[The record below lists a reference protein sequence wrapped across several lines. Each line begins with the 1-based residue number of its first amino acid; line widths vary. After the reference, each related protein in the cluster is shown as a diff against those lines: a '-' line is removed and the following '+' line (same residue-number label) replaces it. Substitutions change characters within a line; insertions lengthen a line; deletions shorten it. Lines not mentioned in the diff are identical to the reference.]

1 MSDSDGE
8 GSKAGDGKKK
18 DLFYKVK
25 AFKRRTMHA
34 VAKTVSKV
42 EVTRDEEYNMVHGK
56 FVDVDARVQR
66 ISKSFNDYR
75 EALKHL
81 AMVGAT
87 LADDLLEVYETDSSM
102 RPLAVM
108 LKDAHDTLNEKVVPP
123 LDMNYEKEVVEVT
136 GNVTGRY
143 QGIKDD
149 DARRTRYLND
159 YDHYR
164 HKYTTLQQSPKKEK
178 LGENIRECEQKL
190 NIASEKYHTMHERL
204 SARLRT
210 ADKHKDT
217 LFNEQLMALIR
228 SEQAFFSQGNNEFD
242 KLLKASEEKR
252 FRQSMQ
258 SAAEEL
264 ARADTAAKMIQG

>member
-8 GSKAGDGKKK
+8 SQGGDGKKK
-18 DLFYKVK
+18 DFLYKVK

-42 EVTRDEEYNMVHGK
+42 EVTRDEEYTVVHDK

-66 ISKSFNDYR
+66 ISKSVSDYR
-75 EALKHL
+75 AALQNL
-81 AMVGAT
+81 AMCGAA
-87 LADDLLEVYETDSSM
+87 LADDLLEVYETDSAM

-108 LKDAHDTLNEKVVPP
+108 FKDAHDTLNEKVLPP
-123 LDMNYEKEVVEVT
+123 LDNNYEREVVEASAKVAA
-136 GNVTGRY
+136 RF

-149 DARRTRYLND
+149 DGRRTRYISD

-178 LGENIRECEQKL
+178 LGESIRECEQKL
-190 NIASEKYHTMHERL
+190 NAASEKYHTMNERL

-210 ADKHKDT
+210 ADKHKGT

-228 SEQAFFSQGNNEFD
+228 SEQAFFQQGSNEFD
-242 KLLKASEEKR
+242 KLLQASLEKK
-252 FRQSMQ
+252 FKQ
-258 SAAEEL
+258 A
-264 ARADTAAKMIQG
+264 